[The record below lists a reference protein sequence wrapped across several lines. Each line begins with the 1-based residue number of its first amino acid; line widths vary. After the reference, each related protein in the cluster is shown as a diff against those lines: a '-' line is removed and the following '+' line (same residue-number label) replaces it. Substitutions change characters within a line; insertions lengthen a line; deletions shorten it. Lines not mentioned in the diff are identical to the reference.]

1 MRISKLLVV
10 LGVTL
15 TMSACSLFHGKRQ
28 TIEQLARDL
37 DLPVKNDISQKLD
50 HQFQPRGRGTDPR
63 QFFGQNYAR
72 IATICG
78 AKAAQLGYEGRS

>member
-28 TIEQLARDL
+28 TIDTMP
-37 DLPVKNDISQKLD
+37 LPEL
-50 HQFQPRGRGTDPR
+50 
-63 QFFGQNYAR
+63 Y
-72 IATICG
+72 
-78 AKAAQLGYEGRS
+78 AKAHNDLENGDDD